1 MKPDIRNAPLEL
13 WRIAGAY
20 LQIVFDLFGEPQSIA
35 SQRVFVTAQRALALS
50 WIRAGE
56 WLMRELLLIEAALL
70 GSLPQAKTRAKQ
82 AKTREKTPPLR
93 RYHSFDPD
101 DWRVS
106 FAVIPTARTT
116 KRAKR
121 SARLMARD
129 HYGAWPLAQRCEAL
143 LRVYNNPLAYAKRLA
158 RRLFAKPAR
167 IAMLRKHAPGAEY
180 KVGPNG
186 AAAIIAA
193 ADKAAGAFDSS

>member
-1 MKPDIRNAPLEL
+1 MKPDTRNAPLEL
-13 WRIAGAY
+13 WRTAGAFI
-20 LQIVFDLFGEPQSIA
+20 QILFDLFGEPQRIA
-35 SQRVFVTAQRALALS
+35 SLRVFETAQRALALT

-56 WLMRELLLIEAALL
+56 WLVRELLLIEAALL
-70 GSLPQAKTRAKQ
+70 GPLPEPARRAKQ
-82 AKTREKTPPLR
+82 TKTREKTPPLR
-93 RYHSFDPD
+93 RYHSFNPD

-106 FAVIPTARTT
+106 FQAIPTSRTT
-116 KRAKR
+116 KSK
-121 SARLMARD
+121 SARRFMPRD

-167 IAMLRKHAPGAEY
+167 IALLRKHDPDAEY

-186 AAAIIAA
+186 AAAIVAA